1 MLGYKVVNYIPFHL
15 CGVVYRV
22 TVEAKGIIFMA
33 TTIISAIQ
41 VLAGIVLI
49 VFVLGQS
56 GKHSGLGTIGG
67 ASESFLSKNQAKS
80 MDAKLARWTKW
91 VALVFV
97 VLTLALSLMPH

>member
-1 MLGYKVVNYIPFHL
+1 
-15 CGVVYRV
+15 
-22 TVEAKGIIFMA
+22 MA
-33 TTIISAIQ
+33 TTIISILQ

-67 ASESFLSKNQAKS
+67 ATESFLSKTQAKS
-80 MDAKLARWTKW
+80 ADAKLAKWTKW

-97 VLTLALSLMPH
+97 VLTLVLSLLP

>member
-1 MLGYKVVNYIPFHL
+1 MLGYRVVNYYSLWLGISNQ
-15 CGVVYRV
+15 V
-22 TVEAKGIIFMA
+22 TVEVKGITIMA

-41 VLAGIVLI
+41 VLAGILLI

-67 ASESFLSKNQAKS
+67 ASESFLSKNQARS
-80 MDAKLARWTKW
+80 VDAKLARWTKW
-91 VALVFV
+91 VGLIFV